1 MNLLSIK
8 DEKINEGK
16 EFKVYTSMAKDET
29 QTQLA
34 EIFVSHQYGRGRI
47 KKDMVIIDVGAN
59 IGMASYYFKDWAKVI
74 YAMEPS
80 RMHYEALLKN
90 IEPYP
95 HIKPFNVAL
104 ANYDGLDIL
113 TSAENDS
120 IPVSFFGKGKVQE
133 RVVLTTLDKFMAEN
147 SIEHVDLLKIDTEGS
162 EYIILPSTGFLDV
175 AHKIDYIIGEAHYV
189 GDKLLPEFIPLILA
203 DAGFETE
210 WLPIENMT
218 VTMNFDN
225 KRTTK
230 SYTLRKHT
238 IFFAKRKE
246 LPWPKN

>member
-1 MNLLSIK
+1 MNILSIEDK
-8 DEKINEGK
+8 SINDGK
-16 EFKVYTSMAKDET
+16 KFEIYTPLSSEET
-29 QTQLA
+29 QVQLS
-34 EIFVSHQYGRGRI
+34 EIFVAHHYGRGRI
-47 KKDMVIIDVGAN
+47 KKDMVIVDVGAN

-74 YAMEPS
+74 YALEPS
-80 RMHYEALLKN
+80 HQPYEALLKN
-90 IEPYP
+90 LEPYP
-95 HIKPFNVAL
+95 HIKPFNVGL
-104 ANYDGLDIL
+104 ANYESIDIL
-113 TSAENDS
+113 ISAENTN
-120 IPVSFFGKGKVQE
+120 IPLSFFGKGKVQE
-133 RVVLTTLDKFMAEN
+133 QVVLTTLDKFMKQN
-147 SIEHVDLLKIDTEGS
+147 SIEHVDLLKIDTEGA
-162 EYIILPSTGFLDV
+162 EYIILPSTGFTDV

-230 SYTLRKHT
+230 SYVLKKHT

-246 LPWPKN
+246 LPWPN